1 MSKSSTTL
9 PDVQINVENWSVTRR
24 RFRPALSDRIFRMLS
39 FIPSLTHG
47 PKTSLRERHVLVF
60 PHLLSLDVT
69 TVPGTYEVRQTYR
82 VRKAEC
88 LGQPVSSTDLD
99 MLTQRLWHTQET
111 RMCTELND
119 NELESWKTL
128 SSAGLTLS
136 FQLIPISLSELM

>member
-1 MSKSSTTL
+1 
-9 PDVQINVENWSVTRR
+9 
-24 RFRPALSDRIFRMLS
+24 
-39 FIPSLTHG
+39 
-47 PKTSLRERHVLVF
+47 
-60 PHLLSLDVT
+60 
-69 TVPGTYEVRQTYR
+69 
-82 VRKAEC
+82 
-88 LGQPVSSTDLD
+88 